1 MSKKLYR
8 SRKDYMIGG
17 VCGGIA
23 EYFEIDSTLVR
34 LLAVLAV
41 LIGGGGIVAYIIAW
55 IIIPKNPDQVSDET
69 FEARENIKE
78 KVKKGA
84 KNVVEEV
91 KEHFESEEP
100 SYRSDKNRRI
110 LGGIIIVTI
119 GLIFLL
125 NGFFPWV
132 GWNKLWPIILIAVGI
147 IMMVHAFKKKD

>member
-1 MSKKLYR
+1 
-8 SRKDYMIGG
+8 MIGG

-84 KNVVEEV
+84 KNVIEEV

-100 SYRSDKNRRI
+100 SHRSDKNRRI